1 MVDFPCRGDLMTD
14 RAYKWWALA
23 LLAAAF
29 FLQQGTRQIYGA
41 TLPAI
46 QSCFGVSR
54 TEIGIVGTVFT
65 FAYGICVPFAGIASD
80 LLSRKWMVVAGVG
93 IFSIGLVGSGF
104 VASVG
109 GLLLAYGLM
118 NGLGQTFYY
127 PSSTSLLGQLHRDSR
142 ATAFSILQLGNYA
155 GVVVCS
161 ASAGWLSGLN
171 GDGWRWAFWLFGGI
185 GVMWAVVLAFA
196 LRNTKPAA
204 QTVEKASVLEAFK
217 AVCKK
222 PSAICL
228 IVGLGMMI
236 YVDMGFKIWMP
247 SFLRETFGTSPT
259 QGALNAVLWHYLGA
273 IPGIALGSRISDR
286 LVARRPGIRMEVNIA
301 GLALAVPFIVL
312 MAQTHSFVVCCLS
325 MGVFGFFRGIYDSN
339 LIASLFDVVRER
351 YHASAAG
358 VMLSLAFVF
367 GAFSPV
373 VLGWLGDTL
382 SMRLALSSLSAFYV
396 IGAAAILLARICFLN
411 GDLERRP

>member
-1 MVDFPCRGDLMTD
+1 MTD
-14 RAYKWWALA
+14 RKYKWWALV

-41 TLPAI
+41 TLPSI
-46 QSCFGVSR
+46 QSHFGVSR

-80 LLSRKWMVVAGVG
+80 LLCRKWMVVVGVG
-93 IFSIGLVGSGF
+93 IFSVGLVGSGF
-104 VASVG
+104 ATSVG
-109 GLLLAYGLM
+109 GLLIAYGLL
-118 NGLGQTFYY
+118 NGFGQTFYY

-155 GVVVCS
+155 GVVICS
-161 ASAGWLSGLN
+161 VSAGWLSGLD
-171 GDGWRWAFWLFGGI
+171 GEGWRWAFWLFGGI
-185 GVMWAVVLAFA
+185 GVGWAVVLAFA
-196 LRNTKPAA
+196 LRNTKPVA

-217 AVCKK
+217 AICRK

-259 QGALNAVLWHYLGA
+259 QGALSAVLWHYLGA

-286 LVARRPGIRMEVNIA
+286 LVARRPGVRMEVNIA

-312 MAQTHSFVVCCLS
+312 MAQTHSFIACCLS
-325 MGVFGFFRGIYDSN
+325 MGAFGFFRGIYDSN

-358 VMLSLAFVF
+358 IMLSLAFLF

-382 SMRLALSSLSAFYV
+382 SMRLALSSLGAFYF
-396 IGAAAILLARICFLN
+396 IGAAAILLARLCFLN
-411 GDLERRP
+411 GDLEDRRSL